1 MTILIEPAVFKK
13 EGTYTWSDRRNH
25 YLVMDGEFKKRP
37 NDIGGLGYIAGMLP
51 GIVTVDGAPA
61 SRTIELRFRDGR
73 KEIFASTVSNPV
85 NGTYLIDDLNPKL
98 IVDLIAR
105 EKEDGVYNDIIVSKI
120 RPWTDYQMYIHG
132 PDFPNVRIKPIF
144 KRVFELTGGVMP
156 YQLSSDITIPEGTEV
171 TLDGRFLTVNVTA
184 PMETD
189 LYIKVQDT
197 SGLSVEKSITVSSSN
212 SIVSK
217 FTGNWILENDPVTDE
232 PRLRSNQIPHS
243 GSTSSTWAADKNY
256 TQMSFR
262 MFSSSEAG
270 YDIFYLYVNDSE
282 RARVSGP
289 AASFNYST
297 PINAGDVIRVTYA
310 KDGSAIGGTDEAWV
324 YIDGV

>member
-13 EGTYTWSDRRNH
+13 EGTYTWSDRRDH
-25 YLVMDGEFKKRP
+25 YLFMDGEFPKRSQAL
-37 NDIGGLGYIAGMLP
+37 GGLGYIAGQLP
-51 GIVTVDGAPA
+51 GVVTVDGTPA

-73 KEIFASTVSNPV
+73 KEIFASTVSDPV

-98 IVDLIAR
+98 LIDLVAR
-105 EKEDGVYNDIIVSKI
+105 EKEDGVYNDIILSKI

-144 KRVFELTGGVMP
+144 KRVFEITGGVMP

-171 TLDGRFLTVNVTA
+171 TLDGRFLTVDVTA

-189 LYIKVQDT
+189 LYIKVQDM
-197 SGLSVEKSITVSSSN
+197 SGLSVEKGITVSDSN
-212 SIVSK
+212 TIVSK
-217 FTGNWILENDPVTDE
+217 FTGNWILENDPVTGE

-243 GSTSSTWAADKNY
+243 GSTSSTWSADKNY

-270 YDIFYLYVNDSE
+270 YDIFYLYVNESE

-289 AASFNYST
+289 SGSYNYST